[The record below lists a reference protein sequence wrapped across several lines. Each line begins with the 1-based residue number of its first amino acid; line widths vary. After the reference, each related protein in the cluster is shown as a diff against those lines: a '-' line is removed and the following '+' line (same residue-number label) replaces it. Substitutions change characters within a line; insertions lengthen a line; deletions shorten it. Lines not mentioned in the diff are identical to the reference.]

1 LKNALDKEYKI
12 SESEFTSDLN
22 LKTLKFKQQKE
33 VQEKRIKD
41 EIDALLREEERQRK
55 EYQHK
60 LKSIE
65 EK

>member
-55 EYQHK
+55 EYQLK